1 MITNNEFNESDEIM
15 VMVGIVETHQA
26 LTAMGVHIP
35 FGTMSSVAS
44 AIYLKL
50 KLASRRLAD
59 PNDKFSMAG
68 MRADARSLL
77 TLLRPLVSKEV
88 IDGAEADYDSIV
100 SEAQVRQ

>member
-15 VMVGIVETHQA
+15 VMVGIVEAHQA

-35 FGTMSSVAS
+35 FGTMSSVSS

-68 MRADARSLL
+68 MRADAEYLL
-77 TLLRPLVSKEV
+77 GLLKPLVTEEIIS
-88 IDGAEADYDSIV
+88 GAEAGYDAIV

>member
-1 MITNNEFNESDEIM
+1 MITNNKFDKDDEIM
-15 VMVGIVETHQA
+15 MVLGVMEAHQA
-26 LTAMGVHIP
+26 LTAMGVNIP
-35 FGTMSSVAS
+35 SGIMSCVTS

-68 MRADARSLL
+68 MRKDSEYLL
-77 TLLRPLVSKEV
+77 GLLKPLVTEEIIS
-88 IDGAEADYDSIV
+88 GAEAGYDSIV

>member
-1 MITNNEFNESDEIM
+1 MITNNNFDKDDEIM
-15 VMVGIVETHQA
+15 MMVGVMEAHQA
-26 LTAMGVHIP
+26 LTAMGVGIP
-35 FGTMSSVAS
+35 SGIMSSVSS

-68 MRADARSLL
+68 MRKDSEYLL
-77 TLLRPLVSKEV
+77 NLLRPLVPEEV
-88 IDGAEADYDSIV
+88 IDGAEAGYDAIV